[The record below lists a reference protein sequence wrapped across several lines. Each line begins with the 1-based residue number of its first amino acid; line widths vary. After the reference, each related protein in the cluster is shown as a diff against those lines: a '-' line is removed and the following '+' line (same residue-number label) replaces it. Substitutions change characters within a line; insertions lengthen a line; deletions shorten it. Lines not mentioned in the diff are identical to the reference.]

1 MFKART
7 DVNGI
12 YFPPLTCFV
21 SFLPSFQGRMDSQ
34 RQKRRKEIQEALGFI
49 QSSLAYPDNEGY
61 KDFLMKLLCNLLE
74 EGNNWLRDGYWNQAV
89 SEFSEGLN
97 VSHYVSGEGFQIP
110 QDLLESLYVNRAT
123 AYHSMEEYDNC
134 MKDCDKALDVC
145 KTNHKILYLKALCL
159 KQLGKYKEAYD
170 CTRNCLLITHQ
181 DKQVNEL
188 AEELANHLGLKKR
201 KPYVSEVVSYD
212 VGNITN
218 PLSKIAPVSFP
229 SIHQC
234 VIPDKAY
241 NGQQSAISDRDKQ
254 DTLEDCE
261 LIGDDLDNLLD
272 CVPDGHLPAE
282 VHVQEVASPPS
293 RESTF
298 VLPVPTPQIPPAF
311 FGSPMSQF
319 NSKNSL
325 SHGGQNSLD
334 TLDDLSSPQGQH
346 SFDRVPGGVDSASL
360 KSTMLDSLDDLLVAA
375 PCAVVTHSKKKD
387 SEELDKSL
395 DDLLDE
401 RRPVSLT
408 CDPYAQVSGV
418 NQLDSLD
425 SLDSFPAR
433 KCDGPTVPATPQK
446 GTDLDLL
453 SSFSSTASQCAIPL
467 KNQAPIFSGN
477 KCTQTPVSK
486 PLSTTHDFMQ
496 ACSSCFPRH
505 GPGMYAFI
513 HKPDLV
519 HSCKR
524 DILLC
529 RRKAAFP
536 SVWTRV
542 RQPPTWTSITGPFI
556 LCKHLPKSEES
567 GLCKFGEKC
576 NFAYNQLEIDV
587 WTAERKGTLDR
598 NLLFGP
604 SDVVSLDPVISITR
618 LLHDHKGMFI
628 FLCQECYDGKPRFIS
643 ERCKYDHTVCS
654 NPDVRHSF
662 DANKCLAFVSRTANV
677 NYRKVRPFNVLA
689 HFKLCS
695 QDIRDGCL
703 GEHSCTNAHS
713 VIELQSWRVQ
723 RDTGISPDEIV
734 KISTE
739 YHHQEEQNTAMEKKS
754 RSRPPAAANGEEK
767 PQGKILNMKMKFVCA
782 SCFQDGRIIM
792 PDKAL
797 KYCSARAKHP
807 WIKEQNTLMVKSME
821 ENKWVPVRPLPH
833 SKNFPAQYELCSWM
847 LEKKRCDYFGNC
859 SFAHSKEEKEMWM
872 YMKTQNVIEM
882 QQMYNMWLDL
892 SAHVRQ
898 ADEAT
903 LTQEKDIVMPTDNAA
918 AMGDFYCPPCGKQC
932 NGERQWQRHIST
944 DKHKECLFNCDG
956 EDEALRW
963 SHRFPG
969 ASFKLC
975 TKSEADCPDGASCDF
990 AHSPEELQEWKER
1003 QSFLRRK
1010 LDKARKDLLIMPDD
1024 FNFGKY
1030 NFILN

>member
-1 MFKART
+1 
-7 DVNGI
+7 
-12 YFPPLTCFV
+12 
-21 SFLPSFQGRMDSQ
+21 MDSQ
-34 RQKRRKEIQEALGFI
+34 RQKRRKEIQEALSFI
-49 QSSLAYPDNEGY
+49 QSSVAYPDSEGY

-74 EGNNWLRDGYWNQAV
+74 EGNSWLRDGHWKQAV

-97 VSHYVSGEGFQIP
+97 VSHYVSVEGFQIP
-110 QDLLESLYVNRAT
+110 QDLLASLYVNRAT
-123 AYHSMEEYDNC
+123 AFHSMEQYDNC
-134 MKDCDKALDVC
+134 MKDCDKALEVC
-145 KTNHKILYLKALCL
+145 QTNHKMFYLKALCF
-159 KQLGKYKEAYD
+159 KQLAKYKEAYD

-181 DKQVNEL
+181 DTRVNEL

-201 KPYVSEVVSYD
+201 KPYVRDGVSYD
-212 VGNITN
+212 VGNVIN
-218 PLSKIAPVSFP
+218 PLSKIAPVNFP
-229 SIHQC
+229 SIRQSF
-234 VIPDKAY
+234 IPDKAY
-241 NGQQSAISDRDKQ
+241 NGQKSAISDLDRL

-282 VHVQEVASPPS
+282 VHTQEVASLPS

-298 VLPVPTPQIPPAF
+298 VLPVPTPQFPPAF
-311 FGSPMSQF
+311 FSSPMSQF

-325 SHGGQNSLD
+325 SLGGQNSLD
-334 TLDDLSSPQGQH
+334 TLDAPSSSQGQH
-346 SFDRVPGGVDSASL
+346 SLDSLPGGVCSASL
-360 KSTMLDSLDDLLVAA
+360 KSTMLDSLDDLMVAA
-375 PCAVVTHSKKKD
+375 PHAVALEATQSKAD

-401 RRPVSLT
+401 RKPVRLT
-408 CDPYAQVSGV
+408 CDPSAQVCPVSGL

-425 SLDSFPAR
+425 SLDSFPAG
-433 KCDGPTVPATPQK
+433 KGNGPSLPATPQK
-446 GTDLDLL
+446 GTDLDSL
-453 SSFSSTASQCAIPL
+453 SDFSPTAVTTSHCAIPR
-467 KNQAPIFSGN
+467 N
-477 KCTQTPVSK
+477 KHTQTPVSN
-486 PLSTTHDFMQ
+486 PLSATHDFMQ
-496 ACSSCFPRH
+496 ACLSCFTRH

-556 LCKHLPKSEES
+556 LCKHPLKSEES
-567 GLCKFGEKC
+567 GLCKFREEC

-598 NLLFGP
+598 NLLFGQ

-618 LLHDHKGMFI
+618 LLRDHKGMFI
-628 FLCQECYDGKPRFIS
+628 FLCQECYDSKPRFIS
-643 ERCKYDHTVCS
+643 ERCKHDHTVCS
-654 NPDVRHSF
+654 NLDVRHSF
-662 DANKCLAFVSRTANV
+662 DANKCLAFVSRTTNV

-695 QDIRDGCL
+695 QNIRDGCP
-703 GEHSCTNAHS
+703 GEHSCSNAHS

-739 YHHQEEQNTAMEKKS
+739 YYQEEQNTAMENKLKS
-754 RSRPPAAANGEEK
+754 SRPPAAANGEKK
-767 PQGKILNMKMKFVCA
+767 PQGKSLNMKMKFVCA

-797 KYCSARAKHP
+797 KYCSAKAKHP

-821 ENKWVPVRPLPH
+821 ENKWVPIRPLPH
-833 SKNFPAQYELCSWM
+833 TKNFPAQYELCSWM
-847 LEKKRCDYFGNC
+847 FKKKKCDYFGNC

-892 SAHVRQ
+892 SAQIRQ
-898 ADEAT
+898 ADEAM
-903 LTQEKDIVMPTDNAA
+903 LTQEKDIVMPTDNT

-932 NGERQWQRHIST
+932 NGGRQWQRHIST
-944 DKHKECLFNCDG
+944 NKHKECLFNCEG

-963 SHRFPG
+963 THRFPG

-975 TKSEADCPDGASCDF
+975 RKSEADCPDGASCDL
-990 AHSPEELQEWKER
+990 AHSPEELQEWIER
-1003 QSFLRRK
+1003 RHFLRRK
-1010 LDKARKDLLIMPDD
+1010 LDKAREDLLIMPDD
-1024 FNFGKY
+1024 FYFGKY